1 MRYAVKKRKETRTS
15 DYFLLIPRC
24 DLRRGS
30 VETANFVVP
39 ADAQESIL
47 STSDKIGACRVMPS
61 LRPWDHFLRPQILF
75 HGGDNMAR
83 INVTDL
89 SFAYPGSFDNIFEH
103 TSFQIDTDWKLG
115 FIGRNGRGKTTFLKL
130 LMGEYPYQGQIDAPT
145 VFDYFPFPVPHPD
158 YLTGEAAEEI
168 SPDVPSWRLEREM
181 AALDLDGELLLRP
194 FETLSKGEQT
204 KLLLA
209 LLFAR
214 ENRFL
219 LIDEPTNHL
228 DIRGRELV
236 SRYLRGKKGFIL
248 VSHDRVFLDGCV
260 DHILSINRAD
270 IEVQRGNF
278 SSWWE
283 NKQRQDA
290 YELAENERLKKDIR
304 RLRDTAREKAQW
316 SDTAE
321 RRKKGAEKAKAD
333 NVKGWAPLQGAKSKK
348 QMARSKAI
356 EGRLETAIEEKEGL
370 LKNLEETE
378 ALKLAQIPFYTDR
391 LVELRDLTVDYGGGA
406 LFEPLRLTLRTGDR
420 LALTGPNGSGKS
432 SLLKLICGE
441 EIPHKGLIERASRL
455 KTSYVPQDT
464 AFLRGDLRD
473 FARERDIDE
482 SLFKAILRKLD
493 FPRVQFEKDMADFS
507 AGQKKK
513 VLIAASLCEKAHLH
527 VWDEP
532 MNYIDLYSRMQ
543 LEDLILRC
551 APTLLFVEHDRVFC
565 GKVSTAAVE
574 LRPGPNADK

>member
-1 MRYAVKKRKETRTS
+1 M
-15 DYFLLIPRC
+15 
-24 DLRRGS
+24 
-30 VETANFVVP
+30 
-39 ADAQESIL
+39 AQI
-47 STSDKIGACRVMPS
+47 K
-61 LRPWDHFLRPQILF
+61 
-75 HGGDNMAR
+75 
-83 INVTDL
+83 VTDL
-89 SFAYPGSFDNIFEH
+89 SFAYPGSYDNIFEH
-103 TSFQIDTDWKLG
+103 TSFQIDSDWKLG

-130 LMGEYPYQGQIDAPT
+130 LMGEYPYQGQIEAPMD
-145 VFDYFPFPVPHPD
+145 FDYFPFPVPQPD
-158 YLTGEAAEEI
+158 RIAGELCGEI
-168 SPDVPSWRLEREM
+168 APEVPRWRLLRET
-181 AALDLDGELLLRP
+181 AALGLDEELLQRS
-194 FETLSKGEQT
+194 FDTLSKGEQT

-236 SRYLRGKKGFIL
+236 SRYLSGKKGFIL
-248 VSHDRVFLDGCV
+248 VSHDRAFLDGCV

-283 NKQRQDA
+283 NRQRRDA

-304 RLRDTAREKAQW
+304 RLKETAREKAQW

-333 NVKGWAPLQGAKSKK
+333 NIKGWAPLQGAKSKK
-348 QMARSKAI
+348 QMARAKAI
-356 EGRLETAIEEKEGL
+356 EGRLESAIEEKEGL
-370 LKNLEETE
+370 LKNREEAE
-378 ALKLAQIPFYTDR
+378 ALKLAQLPFYTDR
-391 LVELRDLTVDYGGGA
+391 LAELRELAIDYGAGP
-406 LFEPLRLTLRTGDR
+406 LFSPLSLTLRTGER
-420 LALTGPNGSGKS
+420 VALLGPNGCGKS
-432 SLLKLICGE
+432 SVLKLVCGE
-441 EIPHKGLIERASRL
+441 EIPHTGLAETASRL
-455 KTSYVPQDT
+455 KISYVPQD
-464 AFLRGDLRD
+464 ASFLRGDLKS

-482 SLFKAILRKLD
+482 SLFKTILRKLD
-493 FPRVQFEKDMADFS
+493 LSRVQFEKDMADFS

-551 APTLLFVEHDRVFC
+551 APTLLFVEHDRAFC
-565 GKVSTAAVE
+565 ERVATATVTI
-574 LRPGPNADK
+574 